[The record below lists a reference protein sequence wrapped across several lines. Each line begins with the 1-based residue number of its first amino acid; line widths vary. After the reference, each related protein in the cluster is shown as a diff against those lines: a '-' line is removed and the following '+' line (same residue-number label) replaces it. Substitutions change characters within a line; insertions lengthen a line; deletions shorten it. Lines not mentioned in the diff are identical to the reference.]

1 MGHKAH
7 TDACK
12 IQVIEFVR
20 KLNNEGMS
28 ILAACAEVERESD
41 GIPAE
46 TIRRW
51 WQEIKKKTA
60 AELVKDDQSPPT
72 PLNPPENPDNQVPEV
87 KHGGK
92 REGAGAPLKYGQA
105 PGPNSVEFTQ
115 AIHIAIFVIS
125 HLERIT
131 FDDPKRDEALQ
142 KVSERKCQNASR
154 SFNLKRKITPQRG
167 EKRAKF
173 KRFALANRIC
183 LNR

>member
-12 IQVIEFVR
+12 IQVTEFVR

-28 ILAACAEVERESD
+28 ILAACAEVERQSD

-51 WQEIKKKTA
+51 WKEIKAKTA
-60 AELVKDDQSPPT
+60 AELVKDDQPSPT
-72 PLNPPENPDNQVPEV
+72 PLNPPSIQDNQVPEV

-92 REGAGAPLKYGQA
+92 REGAGAPLKYEKV
-105 PGPNSVEFTQ
+105 PDPPKKFTN

-142 KVSERKCQNASR
+142 KVADWIEQN
-154 SFNLKRKITPQRG
+154 L
-167 EKRAKF
+167 
-173 KRFALANRIC
+173 
-183 LNR
+183 